1 MPCRIAASSSRC
13 HTWRHAMS
21 ARRPWSTEHSAG
33 ERLSMRI
40 SWTKV
45 ESETEPP
52 TRLGSVLLAEA
63 GTGGALL
70 VGGGT
75 NEYSCLDTWRF
86 DGQRWTQ
93 VCPQGTGPDVM
104 DGVAAAVGDKVV
116 MFGSSHRH
124 YGFPTLARG
133 TTWTWD
139 GTQWHEDPARRGPR
153 TRYHASM
160 AYYPPEDSAV
170 LFGGGSGSMPMAV
183 GFEDT
188 WTWCRGEWRELHLR
202 ESPPARLGGILY
214 WDADFCWVAR
224 AHSGGGPSMTCGCS
238 KAANG
243 DAWVPTS

>member
-1 MPCRIAASSSRC
+1 
-13 HTWRHAMS
+13 
-21 ARRPWSTEHSAG
+21 
-33 ERLSMRI
+33 MRI

-170 LFGGGSGSMPMAV
+170 LFGRWFGLNADGRWFRGYLDLVSG
-183 GFEDT
+183 
-188 WTWCRGEWRELHLR
+188 R
-202 ESPPARLGGILY
+202 
-214 WDADFCWVAR
+214 VAR
-224 AHSGGGPSMTCGCS
+224 TASAGIAPSASWG
-238 KAANG
+238 NLVLG
-243 DAWVPTS
+243 R